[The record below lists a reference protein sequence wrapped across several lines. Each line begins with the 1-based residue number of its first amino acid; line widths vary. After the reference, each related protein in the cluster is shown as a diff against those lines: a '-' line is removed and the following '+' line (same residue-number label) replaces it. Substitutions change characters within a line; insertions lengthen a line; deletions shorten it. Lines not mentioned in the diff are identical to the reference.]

1 MDKRKKG
8 KKIMYRRNREMVG
21 RERRQR
27 IIREMD
33 HGIGKRERDKTCAV
47 VPVEPVALTATAKVR
62 RRKKD

>member
-1 MDKRKKG
+1 
-8 KKIMYRRNREMVG
+8 MYRRNRDMVG